1 MPAIIYIEEKSILD
15 VTVKRF
21 SEKYLR
27 KTYLNKDL
35 FSSKENWK
43 QSSAHTKVGNLVI
56 VTLTE
61 EDNNTIYFIG
71 SCNDFQDSKG
81 NYIYYTDVSNK
92 KPTVVSNESKVK
104 DYMANSEKSKRK
116 IATLIFD
123 KRENPTLTYGVLDSL
138 FNDTLF
144 DKGEYSDNYSFA
156 NSSVTYTLENTVLLP
171 TDGINLLTV
180 DLVDINKEQLATFIT
195 RIPHLNKAGVYMST
209 VRTNTTG
216 IV

>member
-1 MPAIIYIEEKSILD
+1 MPAIIYIEDRSVLEGTTEK
-15 VTVKRF
+15 F
-21 SEKYLR
+21 SEKHLR

-35 FSSKENWK
+35 FSSKEDWK
-43 QSSAHTKVGNLVI
+43 KSSTHVKIGNLVV
-56 VTLTE
+56 VTLV
-61 EDNNTIYFIG
+61 DADSNTLYFIG
-71 SCNDFQDSKG
+71 SCKDFQDNNG
-81 NYIYYTDVSNK
+81 NYIYYTDVSNT
-92 KPTVVSNESKVK
+92 KPAVVSNETKVK
-104 DYMANSEKSKRK
+104 EYMTTSEKSKRK

-138 FNDTLF
+138 FNDTLY

-195 RIPHLNKAGVYMST
+195 RIPHLNKAGVYMSIIHA
-209 VRTNTTG
+209 NTTG